1 MESCWKWIHWILA
14 IDWWFPD
21 ELSSGWFTE
30 PSLSQVFRA
39 PVSRKLGRSWA
50 WAGGP
55 LVTILAL

>member
-1 MESCWKWIHWILA
+1 MESCWKWMHWILA

-39 PVSRKLGRSWA
+39 GGYVCGR
-50 WAGGP
+50 AGH
-55 LVTILAL
+55 L